1 MKKKICVVTGSR
13 SEYGLLR
20 WLMQD
25 IKDDLNLCLQLIVT
39 GSHLSSDFGN
49 TYKEIESDGFFIN
62 KKIQTLV
69 ETNEASD
76 IVKSMARGL
85 NSFPNIIKTLNPDL
99 VIILGDR
106 YEIMPVAIST
116 LILGIPLAHIHGGEL
131 TLGSYDDSIRHSI
144 TKMANL
150 HFVSTRS
157 YLKRIIQMGEEPN
170 KVFLVGG
177 LGQDNLIR
185 LKLLERQKLEKEIN
199 FKFGKKSLLI
209 TLHPETISDLTVE
222 NQVDT
227 VLDALDNFKEVN
239 LLFTMSNADHG
250 NKVISKRIKYFV
262 QQNTNSCVMTS
273 MGQRN
278 YLSAMKYVDGVVGNS
293 SSGIIEAP
301 SLKKGTVNVGKRQK
315 GRVQAKSIINVN
327 FDRKNITNAI
337 EKLLSKSFQDSLTSL
352 VNPYGDGGAS
362 RKILK
367 TIKSFDYTKL
377 KEKKFNDIHFKY

>member
-39 GSHLSSDFGN
+39 GSHLAINFGN

-62 KKIQTLV
+62 KKIQILN
-69 ETNEASD
+69 ETNEPSD
-76 IVKSMARGL
+76 IVKCMASGL
-85 NSFPNIIKTLNPDL
+85 KSFPSTIKTLNPDL

-106 YEIMPVAIST
+106 YEIMPVAISS
-116 LILGIPLAHIHGGEL
+116 LILGVPLAHIHGGEL
-131 TLGSYDDSIRHSI
+131 TLGSYDDSIRHAI

-157 YLKRIIQMGEEPN
+157 YLKRIIQMGEDPN

-177 LGQDNLIR
+177 LGQDNLKR
-185 LKLLERQKLEKEIN
+185 LKLLERQKLEKEIS

-209 TLHPETISDLTVE
+209 TLHAETISDLTVE
-222 NQVDT
+222 NQIDIL
-227 VLDALDNFKEVN
+227 LDALNNFKEVN
-239 LLFTMSNADHG
+239 LLFTMPNADQG
-250 NKVISKRIKYFV
+250 NKVISDKIKNFV
-262 QQNTNSCVMTS
+262 QRNKNSLAVTS

-278 YLSAMKYVDGVVGNS
+278 YLSAMKYVNGVVGNS

-301 SLKKGTVNVGKRQK
+301 SLKKGTVNIGKRQK
-315 GRVQAKSIINVN
+315 GRVQAKSIINTN
-327 FDRKNITNAI
+327 FEKKNITDAI
-337 EKLLSKSFQDSLTSL
+337 EKLFSKSFQNTLTSL
-352 VNPYGDGGAS
+352 INPYGDGGAS

-367 TIKSFDYTKL
+367 TIKTLDYSRL
-377 KEKKFNDIHFKY
+377 KEKKFNDIQFKY

>member
-1 MKKKICVVTGSR
+1 
-13 SEYGLLR
+13 
-20 WLMQD
+20 MQD

>member
-39 GSHLSSDFGN
+39 GSHLSVDFGN

-69 ETNEASD
+69 ETNEPSD
-76 IVKSMARGL
+76 IVKSMASGL
-85 NSFPNIIKTLNPDL
+85 NSFPSIIKILNPDL

-131 TLGSYDDSIRHSI
+131 TQGSYDDAIRHSI

-157 YLKRIIQMGEEPN
+157 YLKRIIQMGEDPN

-227 VLDALDNFKEVN
+227 VLEALDNFKEVN
-239 LLFTMSNADHG
+239 LLFTMPNADHG

-262 QQNTNSCVMTS
+262 QQNTNSCVMNS

-315 GRVQAKSIINVN
+315 GRVQAKSIINVS

-337 EKLLSKSFQDSLTSL
+337 EKLFSKSFQDSLTSL

>member
-39 GSHLSSDFGN
+39 GSHLSINFGN
-49 TYKEIESDGFFIN
+49 TYKEIENDGFFIN
-62 KKIQTLV
+62 KKIQILN
-69 ETNEASD
+69 ETNESSD
-76 IVKSMARGL
+76 IVQSMASGL
-85 NSFPNIIKTLNPDL
+85 NSFPSTIKTLNPDL

-106 YEIMPVAIST
+106 YEIMPVAISS
-116 LILGIPLAHIHGGEL
+116 LILGVPLAHIHGGEL
-131 TLGSYDDSIRHSI
+131 TLGSYDDSIRHAI

-150 HFVSTRS
+150 HFVSTKS
-157 YLKRIIQMGEEPN
+157 YLKRIIQMGEDPN

-177 LGQDNLIR
+177 LGQDNLKR

-209 TLHPETISDLTVE
+209 TLHAETISDLTVE
-222 NQVDT
+222 NQIDIL
-227 VLDALDNFKEVN
+227 LDALNNFKEVN
-239 LLFTMSNADHG
+239 LLFTMPNADQG
-250 NKVISKRIKYFV
+250 NKIISNRIKYFV
-262 QQNTNSCVMTS
+262 QRNKNSFAFTS

-278 YLSAMKYVDGVVGNS
+278 YLSAMKYVNGVVGNS

-301 SLKKGTVNVGKRQK
+301 SLKKGTVNIGKRQK
-315 GRVQAKSIINVN
+315 GRVQAKSVINVN
-327 FDRKNITNAI
+327 FEKKNITDAI
-337 EKLLSKSFQDSLTSL
+337 KKLFSKSFQDSLSSL
-352 VNPYGDGGAS
+352 INPYGDGGAS

-367 TIKSFDYTKL
+367 TINTLDYSKL
-377 KEKKFNDIHFKY
+377 KQKQFNDIQFKY